1 MKILSS
7 SITKGKNRP
16 LLKSPAEYMGE
27 LGESKTEAN
36 IHSILF
42 V

>member
-7 SITKGKNRP
+7 SITKGKNRL
-16 LLKSPAEYMGE
+16 LLKSPVDYMGE
-27 LGESKTEAN
+27 LGESETEAN
-36 IHSILF
+36 IHNILF